1 MIAVGIVMR
10 GDELPAARVLARTLA
25 RFHPDWPVT
34 GVLLPGL
41 RPELHPDREPFALVP
56 PLELLGQDLG
66 TLLTTAPA
74 AATVP
79 LLRPLLA
86 THLLEAGAERVLIL
100 AAETEIHGPL
110 DALTEALATGSA
122 VLVPRLRGLLP
133 DDGERPDG
141 QDLLDAGEIDDGVVA
156 VNASEGGAAFLRW
169 WSERTLAAAQRG
181 GEAKDGSR
189 FASPLGAAQQVFG
202 DLVRLED
209 DGYGVSAWNLHERPL
224 AMGSGGPTAAGR
236 PLRLLRWEGFRPDRP
251 WWLSTDATRVL
262 LLDDPVLVELSGARV
277 RALREAGWIRPDV
290 LDAGELPGGVRFDLR
305 LQRLHAEAV
314 DAGATFGDVFT
325 RAGAEA
331 FLGWL
336 AEPAPQGGAAGV
348 NRYAYDAW
356 REREDLQGAY
366 PDLDADADGFLGWL
380 WVHGRAEMRLQDALL
395 PAPPASI
402 ADRDDGPPPVLVTGY
417 LRGHLGLGQAA
428 RGVVNAL
435 RAADVPVA
443 SRTVA
448 TDPPVERRGRGPGPR
463 PEEREFAEVT
473 LPAGVEPE
481 VNVICVNA
489 DQLPGFIE
497 ELGDELGHDRYLIG
511 QWAWETDLVP
521 DRWDHAFTLVDEIWV
536 YSRYVADALSRAG
549 DVPVVVVPLPVQA
562 PDPAGAAVPAELAL
576 DDDAFVFL
584 FAFDHFSTIARK
596 NPVDLIEAFTQAF
609 APGEGP
615 VLVIKTINARFRPE
629 AREHLRA
636 AIGDRSDIRLFD
648 AALDPGPMAALFARA
663 DAYVSL
669 HRSEGYGLTMAE
681 AMALGKPVIATGY
694 SGNTDFMTPANSYLV
709 DWRLEPVGDDAEHY
723 NATDALWAQPDVG
736 HAARLMREV
745 WSDREGARRVGE
757 RAAADIRAALS
768 PEAVGRLARARLEKV
783 RARRRGRPH
792 TPTASSVHPELA
804 HRLGFDLSGGAGSGA
819 RGAARRAIFRAMRP
833 YTSAERQ
840 LDQVLAE
847 SVHRLALEV
856 QGGRA
861 ALERERRAAALR
873 ERRLA
878 DLELRLEA
886 LERREAPEREDGWLR
901 AETRR
906 LVDGSRAVPFT
917 QGEPFRVFEH
927 PVAGRVHGYRAGAA
941 AAIIAEEESYRSFE
955 DVFRGDLDR
964 VRGLAE
970 PYVELLR
977 EHGPVVDVGCGRG
990 ELLDLLRGAGVEARG
1005 VDLDAGMAEVARER
1019 GLDVSVEDA
1028 LTYLEREAD
1037 GSLGAIV
1044 SMQVIEHLPGEA
1056 LRRLFALAH
1065 AKLRPGGLLV
1075 AETVNP
1081 HAAHALKTFWVDLTH
1096 QHPVFPEV
1104 ALALAADAGF
1114 QEAFICHLLGT
1125 RDVDRDRFQ
1134 ESSYA
1139 VVATR

>member
-25 RFHPDWPVT
+25 RFHPEWPVT

-41 RPELHPDREPFALVP
+41 RPELHPDREPFTLVSA
-56 PLELLGQDLG
+56 LELLGQDLKP
-66 TLLTTAPA
+66 LLTTAPS

-86 THLLEAGAERVLIL
+86 AHLLEEGAQRVLIL
-100 AAETEIHGPL
+100 AAETEVHGPL
-110 DALTEALATGSA
+110 DALGTALQRGSA

-156 VNASEGGAAFLRW
+156 IRAGEGGSAFVRW
-169 WSERTLAAAQRG
+169 WGERTLAAAQG
-181 GEAKDGSR
+181 VGDASAPR
-189 FASPLGAAQQVFG
+189 FASPLGAARRVFG
-202 DLVRLED
+202 DLVELDD
-209 DGYGVSAWNLHERPL
+209 DGYGVGFWNLHERPL
-224 AMGSGGPTAAGR
+224 ALSPGGPTAAGA
-236 PLRLLRWEGFRPDRP
+236 PLRLMRWEGFRPDRP
-251 WWLSTDATRVL
+251 WWLSAHATRVL
-262 LLDDPVLVELSGARV
+262 LLDDPVLVELSGSRV

-290 LDAGELPGGVRFDLR
+290 LDAGELPGGVRFDVR

-331 FLGWL
+331 FLAWL

-356 REREDLQGAY
+356 RDREDLQAAY
-366 PDLDADADGFLGWL
+366 PDLDADAEGFLGWL
-380 WVHGRAEMRLQDALL
+380 WVHGRPEMRLQDVLL
-395 PAPPASI
+395 PTPPTSI

-428 RGVVNAL
+428 RGVVSAL
-435 RAADVPVA
+435 QAADVPVA
-443 SRTVA
+443 TRTVA
-448 TDPPVERRGRGPGPR
+448 PDPPVERRGRGPGPR
-463 PEEREFAEVT
+463 PEEREFADVGPVAD
-473 LPAGVEPE
+473 LEPE
-481 VNVICVNA
+481 VNVLCVNA
-489 DQLPGFIE
+489 DQLPGFMDELGE
-497 ELGDELGHDRYLIG
+497 ELGSDRYTIG

-521 DRWDHAFTLVDEIWV
+521 DRWERPFSLVDEVWV
-536 YSRYVADALSRAG
+536 YSRYVADAISRAG

-562 PDPAGAAVPAELAL
+562 PDPQGADVPSEV
-576 DDDAFVFL
+576 DVGDAFVFL
-584 FAFDHFSTIARK
+584 FAFDHFSTLARK
-596 NPVDLIEAFTQAF
+596 NPVGLIDAFTRAF

-629 AREHLRA
+629 DREHLRA
-636 AIGDRSDIRLFD
+636 AIGDRPDIRLFD

-694 SGNTDFMTPANSYLV
+694 SGNTDFMTPANSFLV

-723 NATDALWAQPDVG
+723 NEGGSWAQPDLD

-745 WSDREGARRVGE
+745 FSDREGARRVGD
-757 RAAADIRAALS
+757 RAAADIAAVLS
-768 PEAVGRLARARLEKV
+768 PEAIGRVARARLEKV

-792 TPTASSVHPELA
+792 TPEVTGVHPDLV

-833 YTSAERQ
+833 YTSAERS

-847 SVHRLALEV
+847 SVQRLALEV

-861 ALERERRAAALR
+861 ALEREHRAAALR

-878 DLELRLEA
+878 ELELRVEA
-886 LERREAPEREDGWLR
+886 LSRQPAPERQDDWLR
-901 AETRR
+901 HETRR
-906 LVDGSRAVPFT
+906 LVEGSRAVPFT
-917 QGEPFRVFEH
+917 EGEPFRTFDH
-927 PVAGRVHGYRAGAA
+927 PVAGRVQGFRDGTAA
-941 AAIIAEEESYRSFE
+941 AVAAERSYRSFE
-955 DVFRGDLDR
+955 DVFRGDRER
-964 VRGLAE
+964 VAGLAA
-970 PYVELLR
+970 PYVDLLR
-977 EHGPVVDVGCGRG
+977 GHAPVIDVGCGRG
-990 ELLDLLRGAGVEARG
+990 ELLELLRDAGIEARG

-1019 GLDVSVEDA
+1019 GLDVTVEDA
-1028 LTYLEREAD
+1028 VSFLEREGD
-1037 GSLGAIV
+1037 GTLGAIV
-1044 SMQVIEHLPGEA
+1044 SMQVIEHVPQGD
-1056 LRRLFALAH
+1056 LRRLLALAH
-1065 AKLRPGGLLV
+1065 AKLRPGGLFV

-1104 ALALAADAGF
+1104 TLALAADAGF
-1114 QEAFICHLLGT
+1114 EQAFIWHPLGS

-1139 VVATR
+1139 LVATR